1 MSTDSLEEWRSD
13 TVLAE
18 VVPNVGQQEAP
29 VTVVGHVTSVVYAS
43 DEILDGVPRCVFVLV
58 QVDVE

>member
-18 VVPNVGQQEAP
+18 VVANVGQQEAP
-29 VTVVGHVTSVVYAS
+29 VAVVGHVTSVVDAS